1 MTQPLIEVRQVCK
14 RFRRGGQ
21 FDSLRDVVGSLFSA
35 RARQRRDTA
44 TFWALSDI
52 SFSVQAGEAFGIIG
66 PNGAGKSTLL
76 KLLAGIM
83 QPTSGQIDVRGR
95 VSALIELGAGFHGDL
110 SGRENIYLNG
120 SILGMSR
127 QEVRRKFD
135 AIVEFAGIANFLD
148 TPVKRYSSG
157 MHARLG
163 FAIAAHVEPQIL
175 LVDEVLSVGDRVFR
189 ARCMEKMNQFLK
201 QGTAVVFVSHD
212 LGAVAR
218 FCRRALVVDRGSE
231 VYIGPVARAVACY
244 YDACAETLSGKQ
256 PDDAATVSVDNLRL
270 LDETDRPVWSC
281 PPGRRLRLEYDA
293 LFSREMQRPSYGLSI
308 IRLEDHLTVFET
320 SSTRMGN
327 AAKSAQRGDRQ
338 HVRYEFTMN
347 MLPGEY
353 AIGYHVRDR
362 DDLTYAAQDP
372 YALRIMVDSDVT
384 GGGVVHVDPSVS
396 VSTVTRSA
404 PAAVQIA

>member
-44 TFWALSDI
+44 AFWALSDI

-110 SGRENIYLNG
+110 TGRENIYLNG

-135 AIVEFAGIANFLD
+135 AIVEFAGIADFLD

-256 PDDAATVSVDNLRL
+256 SDDAAAVSVDNLRL

-320 SSTRMGN
+320 SSTRMGH
-327 AAKSAQRGDRQ
+327 AAKNAQRGDRQ

-384 GGGVVHVDPSVS
+384 GGGVAHVDPSVS

-404 PAAVQIA
+404 PAAVHIA